1 VSLPPAV
8 ALGAFYEGVLRS
20 ALQQFF
26 RRAWLE
32 IQPGPSSVSDHP
44 LTIDSITDPATL
56 RILWGGTGYTL
67 RMPGRGT
74 FTPHQIRMARAIVD
88 VIGARYRVLLNPG
101 LAAERG
107 ELFRGPIEDRYVGA
121 FFDERPYTEPT
132 GENTIDRIASVIEM
146 LRVAA
151 LSTYEN
157 RPIST
162 GVLLLDAAHDPWH
175 PDLSGRSGPAGS
187 QMESL
192 ASIKSFYRLA
202 DGVRT
207 VFLADVDGRL
217 LDIIDI
223 DRWSREVCPEAILDV
238 PGAQAYQA
246 HARATLEHRGVCVVL
261 SPSREIK
268 VFAEG
273 AEVFAFHGAA
283 WHLLDLKAKYE
294 VWADAVGNPLLALR
308 LFQTALDLADARE
321 GALFAVLR
329 DPADAVPRLIA
340 PADRLD
346 VCDRSE
352 QRGAGAVSRREILDL
367 LEGRTAIDLD
377 PAVLFT
383 LAALDGAIVVDEAG
397 RLLAA
402 GAILRH
408 PPSEELELGVTIEGA
423 RTTAAMTASK
433 FGPVLKVSEDGEI
446 TFYDRERVWYIY
458 GGWG

>member
-1 VSLPPAV
+1 MSTPPGL
-8 ALGAFYEGVLRS
+8 ALNTFYDGILQAALR
-20 ALQQFF
+20 QFF
-26 RRAWLE
+26 RRASLAVE
-32 IQPGPSSVSDHP
+32 PRQSATSDRPLIIEPSTEPS
-44 LTIDSITDPATL
+44 TL
-56 RILWGGTGYTL
+56 SLSWAGTRYLL

-74 FTPHQIRMARAIVD
+74 FTPHQIRMARAIVA
-88 VIGARYRVLLNPG
+88 VIRARYRAVLNPE

-121 FFDERPYTEPT
+121 FFDERSYTDAGAE
-132 GENTIDRIASVIEM
+132 GAVDRIASIIEM

-162 GVLLLDAAHDPWH
+162 GILLLAGDYDPCRPELPAADKRP
-175 PDLSGRSGPAGS
+175 PSDMQALT
-187 QMESL
+187 
-192 ASIKSFYRLA
+192 SIKSFYRLA

-207 VFLADVDGRL
+207 VFLANAEGRL

-223 DRWSREVCPEAILDV
+223 DRWGRQLCPDEILDV
-238 PGAQAYQA
+238 PGATAYQA
-246 HARATLEHRGVCVVL
+246 HARATLTLRSVCVVL
-261 SPSREIK
+261 SPSRDIK

-273 AEVFAFHGAA
+273 AEVFSFHSAA

-294 VWADAVGNPLLALR
+294 LWADAVGNAPLALR
-308 LFQTALDLADARE
+308 LFQLALDLADARE

-329 DPADAVPRLIA
+329 DPAEAVPQLVA

-346 VCDRSE
+346 IPFQTDLPGS
-352 QRGAGAVSRREILDL
+352 GTVSRREVLHL
-367 LEGRTAIDLD
+367 LEGRTVTDLD
-377 PAVLFT
+377 LSVLST
-383 LAALDGAIVVDEAG
+383 LASLDGAIVVDREG

-408 PPSEELELGVTIEGA
+408 PPSELEIGGIVEGA
-423 RTTAAMTASK
+423 RTTAAMAAGK

-446 TFYDRERVWYIY
+446 TFFDRERVWDI
-458 GGWG
+458 

>member
-1 VSLPPAV
+1 MSTPAAL
-8 ALGAFYEGVLRS
+8 ALGALFDSVLQA
-20 ALQQFF
+20 ALRQFF
-26 RRAWLE
+26 RRAVLE
-32 IQPGPSSVSDHP
+32 IEPGKSPRTDRPPEIEAIVDPS
-44 LTIDSITDPATL
+44 TL
-56 RILWGGTGYTL
+56 CISWAGTTYML
-67 RMPGRGT
+67 RMPGRVT
-74 FTPHQIRMARAIVD
+74 FTSHQVRMARAIVA
-88 VIGARYRVLLNPG
+88 VVGARYRAVLNPE
-101 LAAERG
+101 LLTERG

-121 FFDERPYTEPT
+121 FFDERPYATHGSET
-132 GENTIDRIASVIEM
+132 GVDRIASIIEM

-162 GVLLLDAAHDPWH
+162 GVLLLGGAHDPCR
-175 PDLSGRSGPAGS
+175 PELTPSMARAS
-187 QMESL
+187 QMTALS
-192 ASIKSFYRLA
+192 SIKSFYRLA

-223 DRWSREVCPEAILDV
+223 DRWSRQLCPDAILDV
-238 PGAQAYQA
+238 PGARAYQA
-246 HARATLEHRGVCVVL
+246 HARATLEQRAVCVVL

-329 DPADAVPRLIA
+329 DQADAVPRLVA

-346 VCDRSE
+346 RCDRSE
-352 QRGAGAVSRREILDL
+352 TPGSGTISRREILHM
-367 LEGRTAIDLD
+367 LEGRTATDLD
-377 PAVLFT
+377 PSVLFT
-383 LAALDGAIVVDEAG
+383 LASLDGAIVVDG
-397 RLLAA
+397 DGNLLAA

-408 PPSEELELGVTIEGA
+408 PPVEEPEPGGIIEGA

-446 TFYDRERVWYIY
+446 TFYDRERVWDI
-458 GGWG
+458 

>member
-1 VSLPPAV
+1 MSTPPAL
-8 ALGAFYEGVLRS
+8 ALGAYFDSVLQA
-20 ALQQFF
+20 ALRQFF

-32 IQPGPSSVSDHP
+32 IEPGPATRFERAP
-44 LTIDSITDPATL
+44 TIETVIDPSTL
-56 RILWGGTGYTL
+56 RISWAGTTYTL
-67 RMPGRGT
+67 RMPGRVT
-74 FTPHQIRMARAIVD
+74 FTSHQARMARAIVA
-88 VIGARYRVLLNPG
+88 VVGARYRVVLNPE
-101 LAAERG
+101 LVAERG
-107 ELFRGPIEDRYVGA
+107 ELFRGPIEDRYIGA
-121 FFDERPYTEPT
+121 FFDDRPYGEHDTEP
-132 GENTIDRIASVIEM
+132 GVDRIASIIEM

-162 GVLLLDAAHDPWH
+162 GVLVLGGAHDPCRPEFS
-175 PDLSGRSGPAGS
+175 PDLSGRSS
-187 QMESL
+187 HMESL
-192 ASIKSFYRLA
+192 ASIRSFYRLA
-202 DGVRT
+202 DGVST
-207 VFLADVDGRL
+207 VFLADVEGRL

-223 DRWSREVCPEAILDV
+223 ERWSRQLCPDAILDV

-246 HARATLEHRGVCVVL
+246 HARATLEQRSVCVVL

-294 VWADAVGNPLLALR
+294 VWAAAVGNPLLALR
-308 LFQTALDLADARE
+308 LFQTALDLADSRE

-329 DPADAVPRLIA
+329 DPTDAVPRLIA

-346 VCDRSE
+346 VCERTE
-352 QRGAGAVSRREILDL
+352 PPGAGAVSRREILNL
-367 LEGRTAIDLD
+367 LEGRTATDLD
-377 PAVLFT
+377 PSVLST
-383 LAALDGAIVVDEAG
+383 LASLDGAIVVDGDG

-408 PPSEELELGVTIEGA
+408 PPAEEVEQSKMIEGA
-423 RTTAAMTASK
+423 RTTAAMAASR

-446 TFYDRERVWYIY
+446 TFYDRERVWDI
-458 GGWG
+458 

>member
-1 VSLPPAV
+1 MSVPPSL
-8 ALGAFYEGVLRS
+8 ALGAFYESVLQS
-20 ALQQFF
+20 ALRQFF
-26 RRAWLE
+26 RRASLE
-32 IQPGPSSVSDHP
+32 IEPGPPELPDRS
-44 LTIDSITDPATL
+44 LTIEPIADPSTL
-56 RILWGGTGYTL
+56 CISWGGTRSTL

-74 FTPHQIRMARAIVD
+74 FTPHQIRMARAIVV
-88 VIGARYRVLLNPG
+88 VIGARYRALLNPQ

-121 FFDERPYTEPT
+121 FFDERPYTAHGSET
-132 GENTIDRIASVIEM
+132 GVDRIASIIEM

-162 GVLLLDAAHDPWH
+162 GVLLLGGAHDPCR
-175 PDLSGRSGPAGS
+175 PDLSASLAHAS
-187 QMESL
+187 SHMESL
-192 ASIKSFYRLA
+192 SSIRSFYRLA

-207 VFLADVDGRL
+207 MFLADVEGRL

-223 DRWSREVCPEAILDV
+223 DRWSRQLCPDAILDV
-238 PGAQAYQA
+238 PGAQGYQA
-246 HARATLEHRGVCVVL
+246 HARATLQQRSVCIVL

-273 AEVFAFHGAA
+273 AEAFAFHGAA

-294 VWADAVGNPLLALR
+294 VWSEAVGNPLLALR

-329 DPADAVPRLIA
+329 DPADAVPRLVA

-346 VCDRSE
+346 VCDRAEMPGS
-352 QRGAGAVSRREILDL
+352 GAVSRREILHL
-367 LEGRTAIDLD
+367 LEGRTATDLD
-377 PAVLFT
+377 PSVLFT
-383 LAALDGAIVVDEAG
+383 LASLDGAIVVDTDG

-408 PPSEELELGVTIEGA
+408 PPSEEALEQSGVVEGA

-446 TFYDRERVWYIY
+446 TFYDREHVWDI
-458 GGWG
+458 

>member
-1 VSLPPAV
+1 MASIPAAR
-8 ALGAFYEGVLRS
+8 ALSAFYEGVLQA
-20 ALQQFF
+20 ALRQFF

-32 IQPGPSSVSDHP
+32 IEPPPPSRPEQPLKIEAMIDPS
-44 LTIDSITDPATL
+44 TL
-56 RILWGGTGYTL
+56 RISWAGSTYTL
-67 RMPGRGT
+67 RMPGRVT
-74 FTPHQIRMARAIVD
+74 FTSHQIRMAHAIVA
-88 VIGARYRVLLNPG
+88 VIDARYGVTLNPG

-107 ELFRGPIEDRYVGA
+107 ELFRGPIEDRYIGA
-121 FFDERPYTEPT
+121 FFDVRPYDLGVAGT
-132 GENTIDRIASVIEM
+132 GVDRIASIIEM

-162 GVLLLDAAHDPWH
+162 GVLVLGGDRDPCRPDLP
-175 PDLSGRSGPAGS
+175 PDLSRSAS
-187 QMESL
+187 HMESL
-192 ASIKSFYRLA
+192 SSIKSFYRLA

-207 VFLADVDGRL
+207 LFLADVEGRL
-217 LDIIDI
+217 LDIIDVE
-223 DRWSREVCPEAILDV
+223 RWSRQLCPDAILDV

-246 HARATLEHRGVCVVL
+246 HARATLEQRSVCVVL

-294 VWADAVGNPLLALR
+294 VWAEAVGNPLLALR

-321 GALFAVLR
+321 GALFVVLR

-346 VCDRSE
+346 LCDRSE
-352 QRGAGAVSRREILDL
+352 MPGTGPVSRREILHL
-367 LEGRTAIDLD
+367 LEGRTATDLD
-377 PAVLFT
+377 PSVLST
-383 LAALDGAIVVDEAG
+383 LAALDGATVVDGDG

-408 PPSEELELGVTIEGA
+408 PPADEAEQGGFIEGA

-433 FGPVLKVSEDGEI
+433 YGPVLKVSEDGEI
-446 TFYDRERVWYIY
+446 TYYDRERVWDI
-458 GGWG
+458 